1 MRETRTL
8 QPPPLTPPHKGE
20 GEVTATN
27 LMDEIYRH
35 QRYIY
40 DLTRKYYLLGR
51 DRLIEELD
59 VPETGP
65 GHATVLELG
74 CGTGRNLILA
84 ARRYPRALL
93 FGLDL
98 SNEMLKT
105 ARANI
110 ERAGLADRIRL
121 AQGDASHFDAASLF
135 GETGFDRVF
144 FSYAVSMIPPWREAL
159 EAGMNAVRP
168 GGSLHVV
175 DFGGQNDLPVWF
187 KAVLRA
193 WLAKFHVAPR
203 DDLKSAM
210 AELAQAHGG
219 ELAFRSLYR
228 DYAGIG
234 AVRTAA

>member
-1 MRETRTL
+1 MHTRR
-8 QPPPLTPPHKGE
+8 
-20 GEVTATN
+20 
-27 LMDEIYRH
+27 LM
-35 QRYIY
+35 
-40 DLTRKYYLLGR
+40 LL
-51 DRLIEELD
+51 
-59 VPETGP
+59 
-65 GHATVLELG
+65 
-74 CGTGRNLILA
+74 LA
-84 ARRYPRALL
+84 A
-93 FGLDL
+93 L
-98 SNEMLKT
+98 SIFVLVL
-105 ARANI
+105 
-110 ERAGLADRIRL
+110 AGCAG
-121 AQGDASHFDAASLF
+121 APAPATGDAAALDPEGAF
-135 GETGFDRVF
+135 GINGFDRIF
-144 FSYAVSMIPPWREAL
+144 ISYAVSMIPPWREAL

-203 DDLKSAM
+203 DDLESAM